1 MKLSAI
7 IAPLIAAKVP
17 GNVILDTI
25 IAFENEADVA
35 IERRRAADR
44 NRQAKLRNSRAMSRD
59 SRYVTVTNSDTV
71 SPKKE
76 TSPEPPKEKT
86 TPSNSEDK
94 SSSLF
99 CPEPEKSAPDA
110 VIGLPTVSDGDH
122 PIFEADIAEWKAAY
136 PAVDIRQQ
144 LAAMRQW
151 LISNPTKRKTKRGMR
166 KFVNAWLDRRQNA
179 GGSHSPPPYAT
190 APPRKAS
197 AFDAYDDIARLK
209 GWIDEPESLPRND
222 QDAERF
228 SAAGDSRSSG
238 TVVDLRRGSGRSF

>member
-35 IERRRAADR
+35 IERRREADR
-44 NRQAKLRNSRAMSRD
+44 NRQAKLRNNRAMSRD

-94 SSSLF
+94 SSSF
-99 CPEPEKSAPDA
+99 CPEPEISAPDA
-110 VIGLPTVSDGDH
+110 VIGLPTVSDGDY
-122 PIFEADIAEWKAAY
+122 PISAADVAEWEPAY

-179 GGSHSPPPYAT
+179 GGSRSPPPHAT
-190 APPRKAS
+190 APPRRPS

-209 GWIDEPESLPRND
+209 GWIDESESLPRND
-222 QDAERF
+222 QDAERLP
-228 SAAGDSRSSG
+228 SAGDCRSSG
-238 TVVDLRRGSGRSF
+238 TVVDLRRGSGRGF